1 MIESFGEMRA
11 TSEVFGRIG
20 GDLYEQA
27 VKCSARAEFG
37 ETGSTMNRKLTAIVA
52 ARLLVEEQ
60 HISST

>member
-1 MIESFGEMRA
+1 VKCLA
-11 TSEVFGRIG
+11 AVQIG

-27 VKCSARAEFG
+27 VKYSARAEFG

-60 HISST
+60 HITST